1 MYAVIRTGGKQYR
14 VQPGQQLRV
23 DRLVGAAGDF
33 IELNEVLMFSSEGSL
48 DVGTPC
54 LENARVVASIVE
66 QGRGKKINVFKYKS
80 KIRYRKLQGHRQHH
94 TDLRIEELVGP
105 DGTSYKH
112 EKKERVVEVVVV
124 EDALDEATDELA
136 ADDDAVDSDTDA
148 VDSDTDAEEAD
159 GTEAAAGDDAKT
171 DDDAETGGDEAD
183 GEETESEEEGS

>member
-14 VQPGQQLRV
+14 VEPGQQVRV
-23 DRLVGAAGDF
+23 DRLDGAAGDF

-112 EKKERVVEVVVV
+112 EKKERVVAEVV
-124 EDALDEATDELA
+124 EEEALEEATDELA
-136 ADDDAVDSDTDA
+136 SDDDAADSDADAEEVDETEAVADDDA
-148 VDSDTDAEEAD
+148 
-159 GTEAAAGDDAKT
+159 AA
-171 DDDAETGGDEAD
+171 DDDAEAGGEEEAD
-183 GEETESEEEGS
+183 GEETKTEEEGS